1 MNGRLAVKLKT
12 QKGTEAFGYYIAQI
26 EIASGDGVMQSELL
40 LLQTNKSRDWSY
52 TNIVRPSQVSL
63 HDFRSQLVGK
73 FLH

>member
-26 EIASGDGVMQSELL
+26 GMACGVMQSELL

-63 HDFRSQLVGK
+63 HNFRSQLVGK
-73 FLH
+73 SLH